1 METVGLFSAP
11 GSTNVDTEYGLGPNA
26 TVLPER
32 WKGRQ
37 ITRGIPPAHPL
48 HGRSMD
54 LDIRRLGEN
63 DPYVDP
69 GKHDRAA
76 AKEAIDKR
84 VSEKGF
90 LPPKGS
96 HGDTFGE
103 PVANMNEGDDVDVAA
118 PAPRGVYTN
127 PGKKGCAGTPGI
139 TIGGDF
145 DAMDEEYQPARALS
159 RKAVKAARAKIEK
172 PWGGGAG
179 VGVSRCFDANNSAYA
194 YAPGA
199 WAEPEKP
206 KRKEEDP
213 DAPKPFKPPSTH
225 GRGAPEV
232 FAHVS
237 DPTDYDGERRRA
249 ARAASRKAGRFYPP
263 KGAKSTPT
271 STIGKYDRGTWTAP
285 SSLRET
291 QLIK

>member
-1 METVGLFSAP
+1 M
-11 GSTNVDTEYGLGPNA
+11 
-26 TVLPER
+26 
-32 WKGRQ
+32 
-37 ITRGIPPAHPL
+37 
-48 HGRSMD
+48 
-54 LDIRRLGEN
+54 
-63 DPYVDP
+63 
-69 GKHDRAA
+69 
-76 AKEAIDKR
+76 
-84 VSEKGF
+84 
-90 LPPKGS
+90 
-96 HGDTFGE
+96 
-103 PVANMNEGDDVDVAA
+103 
-118 PAPRGVYTN
+118 
-127 PGKKGCAGTPGI
+127 
-139 TIGGDF
+139 
-145 DAMDEEYQPARALS
+145 
-159 RKAVKAARAKIEK
+159 KAARAKIEK

-194 YAPGA
+194 YEPGA

-285 SSLRET
+285 SSLERDAAHQIDDTRTTSCGAAERDPGATKKSRHGASSPKRLQLFFVREHHDHLGVQSQNSFT
-291 QLIK
+291 SSNRYFHLGDVSW

>member
-84 VSEKGF
+84 VSEKSF
-90 LPPKGS
+90 
-96 HGDTFGE
+96 F
-103 PVANMNEGDDVDVAA
+103 
-118 PAPRGVYTN
+118 PR
-127 PGKKGCAGTPGI
+127 
-139 TIGGDF
+139 
-145 DAMDEEYQPARALS
+145 R
-159 RKAVKAARAKIEK
+159 
-172 PWGGGAG
+172 
-179 VGVSRCFDANNSAYA
+179 
-194 YAPGA
+194 
-199 WAEPEKP
+199 
-206 KRKEEDP
+206 
-213 DAPKPFKPPSTH
+213 
-225 GRGAPEV
+225 
-232 FAHVS
+232 
-237 DPTDYDGERRRA
+237 DPTA
-249 ARAASRKAGRFYPP
+249 TPSASPWR
-263 KGAKSTPT
+263 T
-271 STIGKYDRGTWTAP
+271 
-285 SSLRET
+285 
-291 QLIK
+291 

>member
-26 TVLPER
+26 TVLPGR

-90 LPPKGS
+90 
-96 HGDTFGE
+96 F
-103 PVANMNEGDDVDVAA
+103 
-118 PAPRGVYTN
+118 PR
-127 PGKKGCAGTPGI
+127 
-139 TIGGDF
+139 
-145 DAMDEEYQPARALS
+145 R
-159 RKAVKAARAKIEK
+159 
-172 PWGGGAG
+172 
-179 VGVSRCFDANNSAYA
+179 
-194 YAPGA
+194 
-199 WAEPEKP
+199 
-206 KRKEEDP
+206 
-213 DAPKPFKPPSTH
+213 
-225 GRGAPEV
+225 
-232 FAHVS
+232 
-237 DPTDYDGERRRA
+237 DPTA
-249 ARAASRKAGRFYPP
+249 TLSASPWR
-263 KGAKSTPT
+263 T
-271 STIGKYDRGTWTAP
+271 
-285 SSLRET
+285 
-291 QLIK
+291 